1 MQKVAYAAII
11 IYDKINRGKEIPAAA
26 SIVQDASPN
35 TKKSI
40 IKFYLPSPYPPLIRV
55 SQKHRRI
62 LKLNDSH
69 PLAWRQG
76 MAF

>member
-11 IYDKINRGKEIPAAA
+11 IYDRINRGEEIPAAA

-40 IKFYLPSPYPPLIRV
+40 LQFYLPSSQPPLIRV

-62 LKLNDSH
+62 
-69 PLAWRQG
+69 
-76 MAF
+76 